1 MSNVDQYPTV
11 TVGNPLLRT
20 PLALLVDDSCP
31 VINLTYYW
39 IRQRQAWLAKQMP
52 NAPFKPGN
60 GDPSKLHLVPQ
71 TIPAAFARKWGEWC
85 AESGVKGKFSM
96 VPYPAGVARIDQGF
110 PDFPQAEFDGWL
122 RTVHDVIHPNFD
134 ITCEMLTH
142 SHVVDLKT
150 WQLRDSWE
158 QYEWTDPPVEELTEY
173 IAASMQVLKNAGLPC
188 EGVTSP
194 GAFGV
199 KQEPAY
205 AKAILEASQAVYGN
219 KRPFY
224 LLHVNV
230 PPDAWPDVPIWHAD
244 KAAGAAVASIIGC
257 TDDWFGSWTGY
268 DAGSPDQFITADLQG
283 GVLPQ
288 VLDRELPCVL
298 VSHWPG
304 MYFNGAEIGFQVL
317 QEVKRRLDAYDPDG
331 TRTRWM
337 KFSAIGHYWMARGLS
352 ELVVTNATPTGCSLQ
367 IATRFPTADF
377 TLVVDRPAT
386 QITINGQPLRQVQSR
401 QALAE
406 GTFWLDGPRT
416 VFAFALAEGETTVAL
431 QFLDAQ

>member
-1 MSNVDQYPTV
+1 MSNPTI
-11 TVGNPLLRT
+11 TICNPLLRT
-20 PLALLVDDSCP
+20 PLSLLIDDSCP

-39 IRQRQAWLAKQMP
+39 IRQRQAWLAKHTP

-60 GDPSKLHLVPQ
+60 GDPQKLHLVPE

-110 PDFPQAEFDGWL
+110 PAVPKREFDDWM
-122 RTVHDVIHPNFD
+122 RTTHDVIHPNFD

-150 WQLRDSWE
+150 WQFRDIWE
-158 QYEWTDPPVEELTEY
+158 QYEWVDPPVDELVAY
-173 IAASMQVLKNAGLPC
+173 ITTSMQLLKNAGLPC

-194 GAFGV
+194 GGFGSQ
-199 KQEPAY
+199 QEDAY
-205 AKAILEASQAVYGN
+205 AKASLIASQEVYGN

-230 PPDAWPDVPIWHAD
+230 PPQAWPDVPIWHAD
-244 KAAGAAVASIIGC
+244 KAAGSAIASIIGC
-257 TDDWFGSWTGY
+257 TDDWFGNWTGY
-268 DAGSPDQFITADLQG
+268 DAGSPDKFITEDLQG

-288 VLDRELPCVL
+288 VLARELPAVL

-304 MYFNGAEIGFQVL
+304 MYFNGDEVGFQIL

-331 TRTRWM
+331 SRTRWM
-337 KFSAIGHYWMARGLS
+337 KFSEIGHYWMARELS
-352 ELVVTNATPTGCSLQ
+352 DLVVTAATPNSCTLA
-367 IATRFPTADF
+367 IETRFPTADF
-377 TLVVDRPAT
+377 TLAVEGTAT
-386 QITINGQPLRQVQSR
+386 AVTVNGQPLRQVSSR
-401 QALAE
+401 QTFAQQ
-406 GTFWLDGPRT
+406 TFWIDEGRT
-416 VFAFALAEGETTVAL
+416 YLAFALAEGSTTVDL
-431 QFLDAQ
+431 QLQ